1 VLNNTLGDNPPLA
14 SNVSGLGPSGT
25 LSAPYVSPTTLGS
38 LASTMLAAQA
48 QDSASITNQLT
59 TEQSVQAMLS
69 SKLST
74 QSGVDIDTEVANMIE
89 LQNAY
94 GANARVLSAVQSMW
108 TQLLNSVTS

>member
-1 VLNNTLGDNPPLA
+1 
-14 SNVSGLGPSGT
+14 
-25 LSAPYVSPTTLGS
+25 
-38 LASTMLAAQA
+38 MLAAQA
-48 QDSASITNQLT
+48 QDSASTTNQLT